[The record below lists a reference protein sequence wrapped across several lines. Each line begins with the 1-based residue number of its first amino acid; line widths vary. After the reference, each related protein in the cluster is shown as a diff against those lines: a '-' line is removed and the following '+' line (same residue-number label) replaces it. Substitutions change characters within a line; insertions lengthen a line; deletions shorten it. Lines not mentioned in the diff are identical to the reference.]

1 MLSVKT
7 PGAPS
12 PETNRK
18 SYVGDKV
25 STDSSQPVSELL
37 VRWKRGDQEAL
48 KALLPLVYDEL
59 RRLAHHHLQAER
71 LNHTLQSTALVHEA
85 YLRLV
90 DQEPLRL
97 DNRAHFFAVASHL
110 MRQVL
115 VDYARKHL
123 ATKRGANSLTLTL
136 DEAIALPR
144 KRDLNL
150 MALDDA
156 LNRLAAMD
164 ARQSRIVE
172 MRFFAG
178 LSIDETSE
186 VLKVSPATVKRD
198 WTVARAWLYR
208 EMARAEKE

>member
-1 MLSVKT
+1 MIL
-7 PGAPS
+7 S
-12 PETNRK
+12 PEINRK
-18 SYVGDKV
+18 SLGDTV
-25 STDSSQPVSELL
+25 SADSSQPISELL
-37 VRWKRGDQEAL
+37 VRWKRGNEGAL

-71 LNHTLQSTALVHEA
+71 PNHTLQSTALVHEA

-90 DQEPLRL
+90 GQEPLRL

-110 MRQVL
+110 MREIL

-123 ATKRGANSLTLTL
+123 AAKRGANSLTLSL

-150 MALDDA
+150 VALDDA
-156 LNRLAAMD
+156 LKRLAVRD

-172 MRFFAG
+172 MRFFGG

-186 VLKVSPATVKRD
+186 VLKVSPATVKRE
-198 WTVARAWLYR
+198 WTVARAWLHR
-208 EMARAEKE
+208 EIDRAAGA

>member
-1 MLSVKT
+1 
-7 PGAPS
+7 
-12 PETNRK
+12 
-18 SYVGDKV
+18 V
-25 STDSSQPVSELL
+25 SADSSQPISELL
-37 VRWKRGDQEAL
+37 VRWKRGNEGAL

-71 LNHTLQSTALVHEA
+71 PNHTLQSTALVHEA

-90 DQEPLRL
+90 GQEPLRL

-110 MRQVL
+110 MREIL

-123 ATKRGANSLTLTL
+123 AAKRGANSLTLSL

-150 MALDDA
+150 VALDDA
-156 LNRLAAMD
+156 LKRLAVRD

-172 MRFFAG
+172 MRFFGG

-186 VLKVSPATVKRD
+186 VLKVSPATVKRE
-198 WTVARAWLYR
+198 WTVARAWLHR
-208 EMARAEKE
+208 EIDRAAGA